1 MAAKKNLSITIMP
14 DEVMHFGLSVS
25 KDGYKSARVIVKK
38 GDKEYMSIGYEW
50 EGEGIPEFVMS
61 LMGFVK
67 ANKEGI
73 ETAQEN
79 LSEEDVKYAAKKCG
93 SNGKKKTKKNTKKE
107 DKE

>member
-1 MAAKKNLSITIMP
+1 MASKKNLSISIMP

-25 KDGYKSARVIVKK
+25 KDGYKSARVIVKR

-67 ANKEGI
+67 AN
-73 ETAQEN
+73 QEELN
-79 LSEEDVKYAAKKCG
+79 ASVEAKKEEYEEY
-93 SNGKKKTKKNTKKE
+93 SAKK
-107 DKE
+107 

>member
-1 MAAKKNLSITIMP
+1 MATKNKNLSITIVS
-14 DEVMHFGLSVS
+14 DEIMHFGLSVS

-67 ANKEGI
+67 ANKE
-73 ETAQEN
+73 EVDTSVEEKA
-79 LSEEDVKYAAKKCG
+79 SEYEEY
-93 SNGKKKTKKNTKKE
+93 STKK
-107 DKE
+107 

>member
-1 MAAKKNLSITIMP
+1 MATKGKNLNITVMP

-50 EGEGIPEFVMS
+50 EGDGIPEFVMS

-67 ANKEGI
+67 ANKEGV
-73 ETAQEN
+73 
-79 LSEEDVKYAAKKCG
+79 DVSVEAKKEEYEEY
-93 SNGKKKTKKNTKKE
+93 SSRK
-107 DKE
+107 